1 MNNTRRF
8 LKSKII
14 FSYEKTFGKTKTDK
28 KSNKIIQNR
37 MAYVYSLNEVGK
49 FADAIGEDSSPYYS
63 KADEILPTAEAH
75 FNGDYVYESTNR
87 QVVQGNLVLI
97 SSKFQFQFRSSFRSK
112 IKVPSK

>member
-1 MNNTRRF
+1 
-8 LKSKII
+8 
-14 FSYEKTFGKTKTDK
+14 
-28 KSNKIIQNR
+28 

-87 QVVQGNLVLI
+87 QVQMEI
-97 SSKFQFQFRSSFRSK
+97 SFYIFPSISVPVPVESLLFQIEYEKNF
-112 IKVPSK
+112 

>member
-1 MNNTRRF
+1 
-8 LKSKII
+8 
-14 FSYEKTFGKTKTDK
+14 
-28 KSNKIIQNR
+28 